1 MPVPWKA
8 FLAVTYQH
16 GESSALAEASTSPAG
31 TGLSYGSILAW
42 ALPVGVAAHEAHSPA
57 SASTGLTGTKP
68 FRAVVVKMGHLHRI
82 WYKIST
88 GVMQEKLIFL
98 ILKDNSNKKL
108 TSLYF

>member
-8 FLAVTYQH
+8 FLAVSYQH
-16 GESSALAEASTSPAG
+16 GEGSACAEASTSPAG

-42 ALPVGVAAHEAHSPA
+42 AWPAGVAAHEAHSPA
-57 SASTGLTGTKP
+57 SASTGLSGTKR
-68 FRAVVVKMGHLHRI
+68 FRAVVVKVGHLHCT

-88 GVMQEKLIFL
+88 GVMQEKLVFL
-98 ILKDNSNKKL
+98 IFKDNSNKML